1 MEGRVAFVTS
11 GAKGL
16 GNITVRL
23 LIDAGWNV
31 CFTYL
36 SSAVLAHELA
46 DYAAKKGRVALGQR
60 VDLLNRAQVLQ
71 AVAGCRQQF
80 MRIDALVHNF
90 GPFVFE
96 RVPLAEYSEE
106 MWSRMMNGN
115 LNNFFWLYHAIAQ
128 DMRRQ
133 KFGRII
139 TMGYEGAGQA
149 AGWRHRAAYGAAK
162 SALAQMTR
170 SIAREERENGLTANM
185 VCPGDIRGSHKMQR
199 IDEVYAVPQGAFRET
214 SVGEDV
220 ARVIVF
226 LCDENSQYINGTVTE
241 VTGGYEIRARDEGI

>member
-36 SSAVLAHELA
+36 SSEEAARELEN
-46 DYAAKKGRVALGQR
+46 YATHRGRVALRRR
-60 VDLLNRAQVLQ
+60 VDLLDRTQVLQ
-71 AVAGCRQQF
+71 AVDVCRQNF
-80 MRIDALVHNF
+80 TRMDALIHNF

-96 RVPLAEYSEE
+96 RVPLAEYSDE

-115 LNNFFWLYHAIAQ
+115 LNNFFWLYREFVR

-133 KFGRII
+133 RFGRII

-149 AGWRHRAAYGAAK
+149 AGWRNRAAYGAAK
-162 SALAQMTR
+162 SALAQLTR
-170 SIAREERENGLTANM
+170 SIAREERENGVTANM

-199 IDEVYAVPQGAFRET
+199 IREMNTHPDTPVREV

-220 ARVIVF
+220 ARVIAF
-226 LCDENSQYINGTVTE
+226 LCAEESQYINGTVTE
-241 VTGGYEIRARDEGI
+241 VTGAYEIRARDEGP